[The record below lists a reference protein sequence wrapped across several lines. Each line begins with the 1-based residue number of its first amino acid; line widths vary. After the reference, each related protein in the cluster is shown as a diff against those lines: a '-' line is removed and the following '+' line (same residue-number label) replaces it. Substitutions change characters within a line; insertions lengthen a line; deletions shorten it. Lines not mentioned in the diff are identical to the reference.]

1 MGELIQNLL
10 ANDFVIL
17 GLKLGVLLVLLPATL
32 VLGYVELKLGAHMQH
47 RMGPMYPGGFHGWAQ
62 TLADGI
68 KFVLKENIV
77 PKAADK
83 FVFALVPFIT
93 MAASALI
100 FVVIPIGPKL
110 VIEDLDV
117 GIFYVLAASSIG
129 VIGVLMAGWSSANKY
144 SLMGAL
150 RAAAQLIAY
159 ELPLVL
165 SAAAIA
171 MQAGSLSLV
180 GIVEAQKDYFF
191 GIGLPFLAGP
201 GALGFFIFLTAATA
215 ELTRPPFDMPVAEAE
230 IITGA
235 FTEYTGIRFAFSLFA
250 AEYISMI
257 GLAAVATTLFMGGY
271 LPPVAAL
278 AGLPIPGFVW
288 FMGKMGTILFLLIWI
303 RWTYPRLREDQLQ
316 KFAWKI
322 LIPLSL
328 VNIFVTGLWQINP
341 WIDF

>member
-1 MGELIQNLL
+1 VIESVF

-32 VLGYVELKLGAHMQH
+32 VLGYVELKAGAHMQH

-68 KFVLKENIV
+68 KFVLKEDVI
-77 PKAADK
+77 PAAADR
-83 FVFALVPFIT
+83 FVFKLVPFVT
-93 MAASALI
+93 MLGAALI
-100 FVVIPIGPKL
+100 FIVVPIGPKL

-117 GIFYVLAASSIG
+117 GLFYLLAASSIG

-144 SLMGAL
+144 SLLGAL

-165 SAAAIA
+165 TAAAVAIL
-171 MQAGSLSLV
+171 AGSLSLV
-180 GIVEAQKDYFF
+180 DIVEAQGPQSANGLWIPFIVYQP
-191 GIGLPFLAGP
+191 IGFVIFLA
-201 GALGFFIFLTAATA
+201 AATA
-215 ELTRPPFDMPVAEAE
+215 ELVRPPFDMPVAEAE
-230 IITGA
+230 LITGA

-257 GLAAVATTLFMGGY
+257 GLAAVGATLFMGGY
-271 LPPVAAL
+271 LPPIDAL
-278 AGLPIPGFVW
+278 SFVPGIVW
-288 FMGKMGTILFLLIWI
+288 FIAKVATILFILIWI

-316 KFAWKI
+316 KFAWKV

-328 VNIFVTGLWQINP
+328 LNIFITGALKLTP
-341 WIDF
+341 WI